1 MTYNAMTERYEEITV
16 CGKPALFTSI
26 RIKRDT
32 VCMPTMSGMTISAGA
47 SLVRAHPLYIQ
58 NENAVFLFLWHV

>member
-1 MTYNAMTERYEEITV
+1 MTFNAMTEHYEEITA

-32 VCMPTMSGMTISAGA
+32 IPDGLYAYMSGMTMSAGA
-47 SLVRAHPLYIQ
+47 SLVKSHPL
-58 NENAVFLFLWHV
+58 

>member
-1 MTYNAMTERYEEITV
+1 MTEHYEEITV

-32 VCMPTMSGMTISAGA
+32 IPDGLYTYDSGMMMSAEA
-47 SLVRAHPLYIQ
+47 SLVRSHPL
-58 NENAVFLFLWHV
+58 